1 MLARGDTDKNVIL
14 DTSLRRNSN
23 ASSSLPSKHQAL
35 ELPLELLQKI
45 FLFLVNLPVAQL
57 YFYSPGRPDW
67 IAITYV
73 CRYWRSTALSQPELW
88 SSINPDLS
96 LSWSRAMTERSAP
109 LPMRIDIHVG
119 PCFAGGFESLAASE
133 LLPSASRIC
142 SLRLSGYTTDVL
154 TVLNCLSSPS
164 SLESLSLWV
173 TGTGEP
179 VDLPEAM
186 CNRDAPYLH
195 CLTLEAPTCVRAP
208 VWLLAG
214 VTHFTTSASVSL
226 YEFLRT
232 LQAMP
237 QLEMLCIEEF
247 VRNAWSVINPPEQVP
262 FPRAVLPHL
271 SLLSFRGII
280 INNFVVLSSLIDAP
294 PTLRRHIFWF
304 AGSVSSWDSWV
315 NKFTDL
321 QAFIPDDSA
330 PGVDDGGL
338 RVARVV
344 GGYEDNSIE
353 VWSRTGAKSTIAP
366 VREDALF
373 LFHIRWSGSVSGALG
388 AGGMYSTLISFSS
401 FAHLR
406 VACIEDLSIAPET
419 ADESFGI
426 AGHKA
431 DTPYTLDI
439 AAKLRTQLAAWSS
452 VKTLRLHGGGLTCVS
467 VLRGLS
473 ASADPLFPHLQR
485 IFVVRCAVHH
495 GATACPDGG
504 SVSVAG
510 SGPVLTSSKFVG
522 ENLGVELVEVVAKR
536 SGIEVVLVGCEVDEE
551 ALDTLRKRARVVI
564 GDEQAYV

>member
-1 MLARGDTDKNVIL
+1 MLQVHYPRMLSVIDSETL
-14 DTSLRRNSN
+14 CS
-23 ASSSLPSKHQAL
+23 HHAL

-45 FLFLVNLPVAQL
+45 FLFLVNLPATRL
-57 YFYSPGRPDW
+57 FFYSSGQPDW

-88 SSINPDLS
+88 SSIHSDLS
-96 LSWSRAMTERSAP
+96 ISWSRAMTERSAP

-119 PCFAGGFESLAASE
+119 PYFAGGFDSLAASE
-133 LLPSASRIC
+133 LLPPASRTC
-142 SLRLSGYTTDVL
+142 SLRLSGYPTDVL

-186 CNRDAPYLH
+186 CDKDAPYLH
-195 CLTLEAPTCVRAP
+195 RLTFEAPTCFRTP

-226 YEFLRT
+226 HELLHT

-237 QLEMLCIEEF
+237 QLEVLCIEES
-247 VRNAWSVINPPEQVP
+247 VRNVWSVIDPPEQVP

-271 SLLSFRGII
+271 SLFSFRGNSL
-280 INNFVVLSSLIDAP
+280 NNFVVLSSLIDAP
-294 PTLRRHIFWF
+294 PALRRHIFWF
-304 AGSVSSWDSWV
+304 TVFITSQESWDS
-315 NKFTDL
+315 KFADL
-321 QAFIPDDSA
+321 QAFVPDDSA

-338 RVARVV
+338 RVARVI
-344 GGYEDNSIE
+344 GGYNSAE
-353 VWSRTGAKSTIAP
+353 VWSRTGAKSNIAP

-373 LFHIRWSGSVSGALG
+373 LFQTRWYHGGSSGVPG
-388 AGGMYSTLISFSS
+388 AGGMDSILISFSS
-401 FAHLR
+401 LAHFR
-406 VACIEDLSIAPET
+406 VACIEDLTIAPET
-419 ADESFGI
+419 TDESSGI
-426 AGHKA
+426 AGRKA

-439 AAKLRTQLAAWSS
+439 AAQLRTRLTAWPS
-452 VKTLRLHGGGLTCVS
+452 VRTLRLHGGGLTCVS

-473 ASADPLFPHLQR
+473 ASVDPLFPHLQR

-495 GATACPDGG
+495 GAAACPDGG
-504 SVSVAG
+504 SVAVAG

-522 ENLGVELVEVVAKR
+522 ENLGVELMEVVAER
-536 SGIEVVLVGCEVDEE
+536 SGLEVVLVGCEVDEE
-551 ALDTLRKRARVVI
+551 ALDALRKRARVVI
-564 GDEQAYV
+564 GDEQTYV

>member
-1 MLARGDTDKNVIL
+1 MLARGETDRKIIL
-14 DTSLRRNSN
+14 DTSLGRN

-45 FLFLVNLPVAQL
+45 FLFLVNLPVARL
-57 YFYSPGRPDW
+57 YFYSPGLPDW

-96 LSWSRAMTERSAP
+96 ISWSRAMTERSAP

-119 PCFAGGFESLAASE
+119 PCFVGGFESLAASE
-133 LLPSASRIC
+133 LLPPASRIR

-186 CNRDAPYLH
+186 CNRDTPYLH
-195 CLTLEAPTCVRAP
+195 RLTLEAPTCVRTP

-226 YEFLRT
+226 YELLRT

-247 VRNAWSVINPPEQVP
+247 VRNTWSVIDPPEQVP

-271 SLLSFRGII
+271 SLLSFRSISL
-280 INNFVVLSSLIDAP
+280 NNFVVLSSLIDAP

-304 AGSVSSWDSWV
+304 AGSVSSWDSWA
-315 NKFTDL
+315 NKFTDDL
-321 QAFIPDDSA
+321 EAFIPDDSA

-344 GGYEDNSIE
+344 GGARGRA
-353 VWSRTGAKSTIAP
+353 V
-366 VREDALF
+366 
-373 LFHIRWSGSVSGALG
+373 SVS
-388 AGGMYSTLISFSS
+388 
-401 FAHLR
+401 R
-406 VACIEDLSIAPET
+406 
-419 ADESFGI
+419 
-426 AGHKA
+426 
-431 DTPYTLDI
+431 
-439 AAKLRTQLAAWSS
+439 
-452 VKTLRLHGGGLTCVS
+452 
-467 VLRGLS
+467 
-473 ASADPLFPHLQR
+473 PL
-485 IFVVRCAVHH
+485 VW
-495 GATACPDGG
+495 
-504 SVSVAG
+504 
-510 SGPVLTSSKFVG
+510 
-522 ENLGVELVEVVAKR
+522 
-536 SGIEVVLVGCEVDEE
+536 
-551 ALDTLRKRARVVI
+551 
-564 GDEQAYV
+564 

>member
-1 MLARGDTDKNVIL
+1 MLQVRYPRI
-14 DTSLRRNSN
+14 
-23 ASSSLPSKHQAL
+23 KHQAL

-45 FLFLVNLPVAQL
+45 FLFLVNLPVARL
-57 YFYSPGRPDW
+57 FFYSPGRPDW

-88 SSINPDLS
+88 SSIHPDLS
-96 LSWSRAMTERSAP
+96 ISWSRAMTERSDP

-119 PCFAGGFESLAASE
+119 PCFAGGFESLAVSE
-133 LLPSASRIC
+133 LLPPASRIC
-142 SLRLSGYTTDVL
+142 SLRLSGYPTDVL

-195 CLTLEAPTCVRAP
+195 HLTFEAPTCLRTP

-226 YEFLRT
+226 HELLRT

-237 QLEMLCIEEF
+237 RLEMLCIEES
-247 VRNAWSVINPPEQVP
+247 VRNVWSVIDPPEQVP

-271 SLLSFRGII
+271 SLFSFHGNSL
-280 INNFVVLSSLIDAP
+280 NNFVVLSSLIDAP
-294 PTLRRHIFWF
+294 PTLRRHVFWF
-304 AGSVSSWDSWV
+304 AVSITSQDSWTS
-315 NKFTDL
+315 KFTDL
-321 QAFIPDDSA
+321 QAFVPDDSA

-344 GGYEDNSIE
+344 GGYEDNSAE
-353 VWSRTGAKSTIAP
+353 VWSRTGAKSAIAP

-373 LFHIRWSGSVSGALG
+373 LFQTRWYGGTSGVLG
-388 AGGMYSTLISFSS
+388 AGGMDSIRISFSS
-401 FAHLR
+401 LAHLR
-406 VACIEDLSIAPET
+406 VACIEDLTIVPET
-419 ADESFGI
+419 TDESFGI
-426 AGHKA
+426 AGRKA

-439 AAKLRTQLAAWSS
+439 AAQLRTQLAAWPS
-452 VKTLRLHGGGLTCVS
+452 VKTLRLHGGSLTCVS

-485 IFVVRCAVHH
+485 IFVVRCAVHR
-495 GATACPDGG
+495 GAAAFPDGG
-504 SVSVAG
+504 NVSVTG
-510 SGPVLTSSKFVG
+510 SGPVLTNSKFVG
-522 ENLGVELVEVVAKR
+522 ENLGVELVEVVSER
-536 SGIEVVLVGCEVDEE
+536 SGLEVVLVGCKVDEE
-551 ALDTLRKRARVVI
+551 ALDALRKRARVVI

>member
-1 MLARGDTDKNVIL
+1 MLARGDTDRMIIL
-14 DTSLRRNSN
+14 DTSLGRN
-23 ASSSLPSKHQAL
+23 ASSSLASKHQAL
-35 ELPLELLQKI
+35 ELPHELLQKI
-45 FLFLVNLPVAQL
+45 FLFLVNLPVARL

-96 LSWSRAMTERSAP
+96 ISWSRAMTERSAP
-109 LPMRIDIHVG
+109 LPMHIDIHVG
-119 PCFAGGFESLAASE
+119 PCFAGGFESLVASE
-133 LLPSASRIC
+133 LLPSASRIR
-142 SLRLSGYTTDVL
+142 SLRLSGYPTDVL
-154 TVLNCLSSPS
+154 TVLNCLSSAS

-179 VDLPEAM
+179 VDLPETM

-195 CLTLEAPTCVRAP
+195 HLTLEAPTCVRTP

-226 YEFLRT
+226 HELLLM

-237 QLEMLCIEEF
+237 QLEELCILEEF
-247 VRNAWSVINPPEQVP
+247 VRNAWGVIDPPEQVP

-271 SLLSFRGII
+271 SLLSFRGNSL
-280 INNFVVLSSLIDAP
+280 NNFVVLSSLIDAP

-304 AGSVSSWDSWV
+304 AGSIASWDNLAS
-315 NKFTDL
+315 KFTDL
-321 QAFIPDDSA
+321 QAIVPDDSA

-344 GGYEDNSIE
+344 GGYEDNSVE
-353 VWSRTGAKSTIAP
+353 VWSRTGAKSTTAP

-373 LFHIRWSGSVSGALG
+373 LFHISWYGSTSGTLG
-388 AGGMYSTLISFSS
+388 AGGMDSVLISFFSL
-401 FAHLR
+401 AHLR
-406 VACIEDLSIAPET
+406 VACIEDLTIAPET
-419 ADESFGI
+419 ADESFSI
-426 AGHKA
+426 AGRKA

-439 AAKLRTQLAAWSS
+439 AAKLRTQLAAWPS

-495 GATACPDGG
+495 GAAAGPDGG

-510 SGPVLTSSKFVG
+510 SGPVLTSTKFVG

-536 SGIEVVLVGCEVDEE
+536 SGLEVVLVGCEVDEE
-551 ALDTLRKRARVVI
+551 ALDALRKRARVVI